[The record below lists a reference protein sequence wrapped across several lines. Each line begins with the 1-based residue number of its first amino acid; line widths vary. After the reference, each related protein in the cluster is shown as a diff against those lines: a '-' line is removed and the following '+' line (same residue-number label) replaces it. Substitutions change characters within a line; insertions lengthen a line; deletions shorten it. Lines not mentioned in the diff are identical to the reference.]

1 MVEDDFD
8 RQSLLS
14 DFGIYVS
21 INDNRVLAIFDQ
33 PHKLY
38 SDVLDLSGSYSML
51 ICRSS
56 DVTFVKQNDEVIV
69 GNEVYQVSDIQPDG
83 TGITT
88 ITLIRI

>member
-1 MVEDDFD
+1 
-8 RQSLLS
+8 
-14 DFGIYVS
+14 
-21 INDNRVLAIFDQ
+21 
-33 PHKLY
+33 
-38 SDVLDLSGSYSML
+38 ML